1 MLAGL
6 LLGPVNGALAVVVYI
21 VLGLAGLPI
30 FTQGGGPGYIFQ
42 PSFGYIIG
50 FAVATYVT
58 GRIANEKSRPDYRCL
73 LVANFIGLFIV
84 YAFGMVY
91 YYVISNFVLNTP
103 IGLWP
108 LFLYCFLLAV
118 PGDIV
123 LCILPFFLKKRYP
136 HACNHPGF
144 KMPMWLVWV
153 LSVFAAGV
161 AAYLSYAALATL
173 DATVWI
179 LIGVFAVVFVIY
191 TYLRLRYLKKR
202 GRDLIADLKAPY
214 EPWEQREAECKA
226 MDEAEKQ

>member
-1 MLAGL
+1 MLFA
-6 LLGPVNGALAVVVYI
+6 I
-21 VLGLAGLPI
+21 VLCATGSTFGVLMTI
-30 FTQGGGPGYIFQ
+30 F
-42 PSFGYIIG
+42 SF
-50 FAVATYVT
+50 VNCV
-58 GRIANEKSRPDYRCL
+58 
-73 LVANFIGLFIV
+73 
-84 YAFGMVY
+84 
-91 YYVISNFVLNTP
+91 
-103 IGLWP
+103 
-108 LFLYCFLLAV
+108 
-118 PGDIV
+118 GDIV

-173 DATVWI
+173 DAAVWI

-226 MDEAEKQ
+226 MDEAETQ

>member
-1 MLAGL
+1 MIIARYLEQY
-6 LLGPVNGALAVVVYI
+6 PEISVYDTYIDNGAT
-21 VLGLAGLPI
+21 GTN
-30 FTQGGGPGYIFQ
+30 FHRPGFQ
-42 PSFGYIIG
+42 QMLS
-50 FAVATYVT
+50 
-58 GRIANEKSRPDYRCL
+58 D
-73 LVANFIGLFIV
+73 
-84 YAFGMVY
+84 
-91 YYVISNFVLNTP
+91 
-103 IGLWP
+103 
-108 LFLYCFLLAV
+108 
-118 PGDIV
+118 
-123 LCILPFFLKKRYP
+123 ILPFFLKKRYP

-202 GRDLIADLKAPY
+202 GHDLIADLKAPY